1 MYTVDATISF
11 TNVKTSRHAF
21 SFIFMWMFVLWVSR
35 GTNLCRPCTFCLC
48 YILKYGCRFAA
59 VGPAGRRYRSIAA
72 RRTAARHAAG
82 QCGQCHIVGVRRRL
96 NTDSFTL
103 RPFWDTKGASQSNY
117 YYLLLLLLL
126 VYIPSPP
133 HSFISGLKPSFS
145 ANPFHRSL
153 PFLLQDSLHGFPGLF
168 TDTSEHIRFF
178 TF

>member
-117 YYLLLLLLL
+117 YYLLLLLLWL
-126 VYIPSPP
+126 VAW
-133 HSFISGLKPSFS
+133 HSGRTSVSGRRTFPVLRSTCSDGWPLMWVSHPLQVSQLGQLSLSSF
-145 ANPFHRSL
+145 R
-153 PFLLQDSLHGFPGLF
+153 G
-168 TDTSEHIRFF
+168 R
-178 TF
+178 